1 MEDQGNEY
9 PSENQQPY
17 DDQNQDYQQQDYQQ
31 QDYEQQDYQQ
41 QDYEQQDDQQQ
52 TYQQQEEKP
61 ISEPK
66 SEGISNPTVV
76 MTNTEYVPFSSIPVE
91 NVSTFN

>member
-1 MEDQGNEY
+1 MDDQGNEY

-41 QDYEQQDDQQQ
+41 QDDQQQ
-52 TYQQQEEKP
+52 IYQQEEEKP

-66 SEGISNPTVV
+66 SEGISNPTAL

-91 NVSTFN
+91 NVSIFN